1 MKTTLATVA
10 VATALLF
17 SIPPSANA
25 TPAQLAVSKQA
36 AQGNVV
42 QVHRRGW
49 RHRHY
54 RRYRHY
60 RRPYAYYGPSYYY
73 RPYYRP
79 YRYYG
84 GGYPYYRRGPRF
96 GFFVGF

>member
-1 MKTTLATVA
+1 MKTTLASVA
-10 VATALLF
+10 VATLLLF
-17 SIPPSANA
+17 AVPHSAA
-25 TPAQLAVSKQA
+25 ALPGGLTVSKQVI
-36 AQGNVV
+36 QSNVL

-54 RRYRHY
+54 RRYRY
-60 RRPYAYYGPSYYY
+60 YRPYAYYGPSYYY

-96 GFFVGF
+96 GFFLGF

>member
-17 SIPPSANA
+17 SIPTSAEA
-25 TPAQLAVSKQA
+25 LPTQLAVSKQV
-36 AQGNVV
+36 NLSDVV

-49 RHRHY
+49 RHWGY
-54 RRYRHY
+54 RRYGYY
-60 RRPYAYYGPSYYY
+60 RRPYAYYGPSYYH

-84 GGYPYYRRGPRF
+84 RYGYHRRPRF
-96 GFFVGF
+96 GFFLGF

>member
-17 SIPPSANA
+17 SIPTAAEAFPGKI
-25 TPAQLAVSKQA
+25 AVSSQVKQSD
-36 AQGNVV
+36 VV
-42 QVHRRGW
+42 KVHRRGW

-54 RRYRHY
+54 RRHRYY
-60 RRPYAYYGPSYYY
+60 RPYGYYGG
-73 RPYYRP
+73 PYYRP

-84 GGYPYYRRGPRF
+84 GYPYYRRGPRV
-96 GFFVGF
+96 GFFIGF

>member
-1 MKTTLATVA
+1 MKSTLTSFA
-10 VATALLF
+10 VATVLLF
-17 SIPPSANA
+17 AVPHSAA
-25 TPAQLAVSKQA
+25 ALPGGLAVSKQA
-36 AQGNVV
+36 AQSNVI

-60 RRPYAYYGPSYYY
+60 RRPYAYYGPSYYH

-96 GFFVGF
+96 GFFLGF

>member
-17 SIPPSANA
+17 SIP
-25 TPAQLAVSKQA
+25 TTAQAIPGKIAVTKQLN
-36 AQGNVV
+36 QSDVV

-49 RHRHY
+49 RHRGY
-54 RRYRHY
+54 RRHRYY
-60 RRPYAYYGPSYYY
+60 RPYAYYGPSYYY

-84 GGYPYYRRGPRF
+84 GGYPYYRRGPRLGFFF
-96 GFFVGF
+96 GF